1 MKTLRAITPNFIKY
15 PYGQLRSLLNKM
27 TFPKTVS
34 CKVRGVV
41 IKVGV
46 NSEIEQFRVDTYNTK
61 EPETLDWLDDN
72 LRSDDVL
79 IDVGANIGLY
89 SLYAAKINPK
99 CRIYALEPAFQNF
112 TNLCNNIVL
121 NAVQNIIPCNFP
133 LADRETFDVFFVSD
147 IQPGSALHSFGQP
160 SDFKVESN
168 AISLQQ
174 GALSMTLDALVSQ
187 YGLPQ
192 PSLIKIDVDGIEEK
206 IIKGAQNVLQSKQ
219 MRTMLLEWSFR
230 SDEDITRLEQTM
242 RHLGYSLSRRS
253 AWAEEHSGLKGQNFI
268 FHRR

>member
-1 MKTLRAITPNFIKY
+1 MKTLRAITPNFVKY
-15 PYGQLRSLLNKM
+15 PYGQLRSVFRKM

-46 NSEIEQFRVDTYNTK
+46 HSEIEQFRVDTYSTK
-61 EPETLDWLDDN
+61 EPETLDWLDEN
-72 LRSDDVL
+72 LRSDDVF

-99 CRIYALEPAFQNF
+99 CRVYAFEPAFQNF
-112 TNLCNNIVL
+112 SDLCNNIVL

-133 LADRETFDVFFVSD
+133 LADREAFDLFYVSD
-147 IQPGSALHSFGQP
+147 IEPGSALHSFGEP
-160 SDFKVESN
+160 SHYKAESR

-174 GALSMTLDALVSQ
+174 GAFSMTLDALVER
-187 YGLPQ
+187 YGMPQ
-192 PSLIKIDVDGIEEK
+192 PALIKIDVDGIEDK

-219 MRTMLLEWSFR
+219 MRTTLLEWSFR
-230 SDEDITRLEQTM
+230 SDEDIARLEQTM
-242 RHLGYSLSRRS
+242 KRLGYSLSKRS
-253 AWAEEHSGLKGQNFI
+253 GWVEEHSGLKGQNFI
-268 FHRR
+268 FHRP

>member
-1 MKTLRAITPNFIKY
+1 MKTLRTITPNFIKY
-15 PYGQLRSLLNKM
+15 PYGQLRSVLKKM

-46 NSEIEQFRVDTYNTK
+46 NSEIEQFRVDTYSTK

-72 LRSDDVL
+72 LRSDNVF

-89 SLYAAKINPK
+89 SLYGAKINPK
-99 CRIYALEPAFQNF
+99 CKVYAFEPAFQNF

-121 NAVQNIIPCNFP
+121 NGFQNIIPCNFP
-133 LADRETFDVFFVSD
+133 LADRETFDLFYVSD

-160 SDFKVESN
+160 SDFKVESK

-174 GALSMTLDALVSQ
+174 GTFSLTLDALVSR

-192 PSLIKIDVDGIEEK
+192 PTLIKIDVDGIEEK

-219 MRTMLLEWSFR
+219 MRTVLLEWSFR
-230 SDEDITRLEQTM
+230 SDEDIGRLEETM
-242 RHLGYSLSRRS
+242 ERLGYSLSRRS
-253 AWAEEHSGLKGQNFI
+253 EWAEEHSGLKGQNFI
-268 FHRR
+268 FHRK